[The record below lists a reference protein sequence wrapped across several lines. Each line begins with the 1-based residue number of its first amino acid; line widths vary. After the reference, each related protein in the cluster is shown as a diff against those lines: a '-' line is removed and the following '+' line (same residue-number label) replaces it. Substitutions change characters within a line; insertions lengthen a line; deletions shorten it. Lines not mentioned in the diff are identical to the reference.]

1 MGTLTDKTKRPDD
14 DILKAALGKTFQIW
28 RGIRKE
34 IEKEIFPL
42 TEEWKYYG
50 GKSGWNLKI
59 FHKKRNLFFIA
70 PYNNYFQI
78 AFIFGDKAAAE
89 IEKSNMPESIKEEL
103 KNAKKYTEGRGLR
116 LVIKKK
122 KDAEILPGLVKI
134 KLNN

>member
-103 KNAKKYTEGRGLR
+103 KNAKKIYRR
-116 LVIKKK
+116 KRIKTGNKEK
-122 KDAEILPGLVKI
+122 ERCRNITRTGK
-134 KLNN
+134 N